1 VSLAALLLPRLL
13 DRLPDRAVMPPAA
26 ALLGA
31 VLLAFAALLGGAAWF
46 SAGPL
51 TTLALDGTWPTL
63 LEILCQA
70 A

>member
-13 DRLPDRAVMPPAA
+13 DRLPDRAVMPPAG
-26 ALLGA
+26 LLGA

-51 TTLALDGTWPTL
+51 TTLALDETWPTL